1 MATTNAA
8 RAVTAATEAIK
19 AYFGPTLKK
28 LGNNARQARRVVAH
42 GTQAAELLAATTEL
56 KVRRHPFRAA
66 AIASGVAV
74 LAGGVSGFAFG
85 RLIQSHR

>member
-1 MATTNAA
+1 MATTHTA

-19 AYFGPTLKK
+19 RRFRPTLKR
-28 LGNNARQARRVVAH
+28 LGKDARQARRTVFH
-42 GTQAAELLAATTEL
+42 GTRAAEYLAATTEL

-74 LAGGVSGFAFG
+74 LAGGMSGFAFG
-85 RLIQSHR
+85 RLSQNHR